1 MIEDKI
7 KLLRKAAQVSTTE
20 SAENVWCVIVGNK
33 EVIDTI
39 VYEVMSLK
47 ENVKILLK
55 RKMKLNELFITRKF
69 NLMVLYGEE
78 SQIRELSLICKEI
91 GGLALKIAP
100 YHVKNN
106 SNLVLIVG
114 LLPHV
119 KKYIGKL
126 EDKNIKFSIILR
138 EETSSFIDTDVRLLK
153 YLPNFVKD
161 ILDPLF
167 KVTDVLVSTILLS
180 IDKKDFEKIDEI
192 KSKDVFVLKF
202 REIMGEK

>member
-119 KKYIGKL
+119 KKIYW
-126 EDKNIKFSIILR
+126 
-138 EETSSFIDTDVRLLK
+138 
-153 YLPNFVKD
+153 
-161 ILDPLF
+161 
-167 KVTDVLVSTILLS
+167 
-180 IDKKDFEKIDEI
+180 
-192 KSKDVFVLKF
+192 
-202 REIMGEK
+202 